1 MALTEE
7 RLQILKLLEEGKIT
21 ADEAAKLLTA
31 LESGAQKEAPSTGSA
46 ANRSSSGG
54 GGGKARWLRVR
65 VTDQATGKQKVTVNL
80 PVSLM
85 NVGLKMG
92 ARFAPDM
99 EGLNMEEILAAIQ
112 EGAEGKVVDVVDDE
126 DGEHVE
132 IFVE

>member
-21 ADEAAKLLTA
+21 ADEAAKLLAA
-31 LESGAQKEAPSTGSA
+31 LESGAQKEATSTGSA
-46 ANRSSSGG
+46 AGRSGSSS
-54 GGGKARWLRVR
+54 GGKARWLRVR

-99 EGLNMEEILAAIQ
+99 EGLNVEEILAAIQ

>member
-31 LESGAQKEAPSTGSA
+31 MESGAQKEAASAKSA
-46 ANRSSSGG
+46 AGPSSSSS
-54 GGGKARWLRVR
+54 GKARWLRVR

-99 EGLNMEEILAAIQ
+99 EGLNVEEILAAIQ